1 MAVDG
6 IRICHEFLP
15 TFFQGSLGPCLESC
29 PCSGNR
35 LVDILLGRNGDFR
48 IGLGRGRVDVMA
60 AFRSLGQFVI
70 DQIVVCLANQLFGS
84 RRIIPPARTS
94 NSSFGLCPL
103 ARLETPLEI
112 AEGAMTIIWL
122 LRKITGVLQYVKSL
136 VGG

>member
-1 MAVDG
+1 M
-6 IRICHEFLP
+6 
-15 TFFQGSLGPCLESC
+15 T
-29 PCSGNR
+29 
-35 LVDILLGRNGDFR
+35 
-48 IGLGRGRVDVMA
+48 
-60 AFRSLGQFVI
+60 AFGSLGQFVI

-103 ARLETPLEI
+103 ARLETPFEI
-112 AEGAMTIIWL
+112 AEGAMTIIIWL